1 MAERSDQKNLQ
12 DQMSVMLP
20 TASPGDDPKLRKDD
34 FTAASFA
41 ADSWEETKQRFMDA
55 GKIDV
60 DPDDPELFTAYKR
73 SIDYLKDTG
82 LAGLSLADTAFKY
95 AVGAVSQVMPTKE
108 LEKRMARDLYSM
120 PDAFMGSAGA
130 KSLTQLDDAVDL
142 GVETAKQV
150 ARNMPEYD
158 PTVTRVFAGAMANNP
173 PNMREYGGG
182 SISNSFEKEADYE
195 TLENLGID
203 FENDPSG
210 SMNRM
215 MDEIENNPSK
225 YPDTLQELQIGR
237 WFRGRD
243 NMMRFEIDDSE
254 SKATPQF
261 ATVHTRNELDNIFS
275 GHSYEDDGFMSPYDP
290 SYTDSQEKMYSTL
303 GDVFSH
309 RDLFRQY
316 PELSDMPVV
325 VDETMDKDTLGYY
338 DPNKGLIAISSDIA
352 KDADA
357 TRSTLL
363 HEIQHAVQRIEGFEF
378 HVKELNEWHLHP

>member
-130 KSLTQLDDAVDL
+130 KSLTQLD
-142 GVETAKQV
+142 
-150 ARNMPEYD
+150 
-158 PTVTRVFAGAMANNP
+158 
-173 PNMREYGGG
+173 
-182 SISNSFEKEADYE
+182 
-195 TLENLGID
+195 
-203 FENDPSG
+203 
-210 SMNRM
+210 
-215 MDEIENNPSK
+215 
-225 YPDTLQELQIGR
+225 
-237 WFRGRD
+237 
-243 NMMRFEIDDSE
+243 
-254 SKATPQF
+254 
-261 ATVHTRNELDNIFS
+261 
-275 GHSYEDDGFMSPYDP
+275 
-290 SYTDSQEKMYSTL
+290 
-303 GDVFSH
+303 
-309 RDLFRQY
+309 
-316 PELSDMPVV
+316 LS
-325 VDETMDKDTLGYY
+325 
-338 DPNKGLIAISSDIA
+338 LIHI
-352 KDADA
+352 
-357 TRSTLL
+357 
-363 HEIQHAVQRIEGFEF
+363 
-378 HVKELNEWHLHP
+378 